1 MKNILEL
8 NDVHVEI
15 EEAYVLQGVS
25 FQVPE
30 GQLVAILGRNGAGKT
45 TTLESILGLWPP
57 FDGEVVFKGESL
69 LGVSPYKIAQKGI
82 GYSPDSA
89 RIFSN
94 LTVEENLRMGTLN
107 QDSAKLEYAYDLF
120 PLLKDHSANL
130 GKSLSG
136 GEQKLLAL
144 ARAMVDKGNELL
156 LIDEP
161 TEGLSPENS
170 QKVYRALDKVKE
182 RASVLLVADNLQL
195 AEKFAEKFIVMANG
209 VVKERG
215 NIEKL
220 IENSEIAEKYLGTG
234 VQ

>member
-8 NDVHVEI
+8 DDVHVQI
-15 EEAYVLQGVS
+15 EEAYVLQGVT

-30 GQLVAILGRNGAGKT
+30 SELIAILGRNGAGKT
-45 TTLESILGLWPP
+45 TTLESILGLQPP
-57 FDGEVVFKGESL
+57 FDGDIRFRKESL
-69 LGVSPYKIAQKGI
+69 LGVPPYKISQKGI

-94 LTVEENLRMGTLN
+94 LTVAENLRMGTLN
-107 QDSAKLEYAYDLF
+107 QDKKNINYAYDLF
-120 PLLKDHSANL
+120 PVLEKHSSNL

-136 GEQKLLAL
+136 GEQKILAL

-170 QKVYRALDKVKE
+170 QKVYRALDEVKE
-182 RASVLLVADNLQL
+182 RASVLLVADDLEL
-195 AEKFAEKFIVMANG
+195 AEEFAEQFIIMANG
-209 VVKERG
+209 VVREKG

-220 IENSEIAEKYLGTG
+220 IEDSSIAEKYLGTG
-234 VQ
+234 VR

>member
-8 NDVHVEI
+8 KDVHVEI

-30 GQLVAILGRNGAGKT
+30 EKLVAVLGRNGAGKT
-45 TTLESILGLWPP
+45 TTLESILGLRPP
-57 FDGEVVFKGESL
+57 FEGEVVFKGESL
-69 LGVSPYKIAQKGI
+69 LGVPPYKISQKGI

-107 QDSAKLEYAYDLF
+107 QDSDDLEYAYELF
-120 PLLKDHSANL
+120 PLLEDHSANL

-144 ARAMVDKGNELL
+144 ARAMVDRSNELL

-182 RASVLLVADNLQL
+182 RASILLVADDLEL
-195 AEKFAEKFIVMANG
+195 AEEFAERFIIMANG
-209 VVKERG
+209 VVKEKG
-215 NIEKL
+215 DIEKL
-220 IENSEIAEKYLGTG
+220 IENSDIAEKYLSTG

>member
-1 MKNILEL
+1 MEL
-8 NDVHVEI
+8 KDIHVNI

-25 FQVPE
+25 FEVFE
-30 GQLVAILGRNGAGKT
+30 EQLVSILGRNGAGKT
-45 TTLESILGLWPP
+45 TTLESILGLRPP
-57 FDGEVVFKGESL
+57 FDGEIKFKGESL
-69 LGVSPYKIAQKGI
+69 LGTPPYKIAGKGI

-89 RIFSN
+89 RIFSS
-94 LTVEENLRMGTLN
+94 LTVKENLRMGTLN
-107 QDSAKLEYAYDLF
+107 QGSENLDYAYELF
-120 PLLKDHSANL
+120 PLLKDHRTNL

-144 ARAMVDKGNELL
+144 ARALVDKGNELI

-170 QKVYRALDKVKE
+170 QKVYEALEKVKE
-182 RASVLLVADNLQL
+182 RASVLLVADDLKL
-195 AEKFAEKFIVMANG
+195 AKKFAERFIVMANG

-215 NIEKL
+215 DIERL
-220 IENSEIAEKYLGTG
+220 VENSEIAEKYLGTG